1 VGAILKTLFL
11 ISAVLIL
18 NLVSPTVFAEDL
30 NLGGFDPTG
39 NPTDT
44 ISDTLAAN
52 AALRNAIELLHN
64 NSDPVGGNPNGKV
77 TFVEFFDYRCPHCV
91 RMYPLIEAMIAQ
103 HPNLR
108 VVYKMFPVLG
118 PDSEVAAHAALAA
131 NMQGKFA
138 AFHRA
143 LMHTYGDLSLEN
155 MFAIAKANGLDI
167 EKFKHDMNS
176 DSVASAIIFNTD
188 LATRMGI
195 NGTPAFFMT
204 KSNLSANS
212 PTADVIFIGGESSAS
227 ELQRSY
233 DKIH

>member
-1 VGAILKTLFL
+1 MKTFFL
-11 ISAVLIL
+11 LSTLLIL
-18 NLVSPTVFAEDL
+18 NLVSATVFAEDL

-39 NPTDT
+39 SPTDS
-44 ISDTLAAN
+44 ISDSLAAN
-52 AALRNAIELLHN
+52 AAIRNALELLHN
-64 NSDPVGGNPNGKV
+64 GSDPVGGNPNGKV

-91 RMYPLIEAMIAQ
+91 RMNPAIEALMNQ
-103 HPNLR
+103 HHDLR

-118 PDSEVAAHAALAA
+118 PDSEVAARAALAA

-143 LMHTYGDLSLEN
+143 LMHSYGDLSLEN
-155 MFAIAKANGLDI
+155 MLTIARANGLDI
-167 EKFKHDMNS
+167 EKFKRDMNS
-176 DSVASAIIFNTD
+176 DAVASAIIFNTD

-204 KSNLSANS
+204 KSNLDAKS
-212 PTADVIFIGGESSAS
+212 PTADVIFIGGESSSS
-227 ELQRSY
+227 ELQHSY